1 MYWLTSEEHKNLLRS
16 AINSNTKRQYKNQR
30 QNKQKRKRDC
40 EEQRSFFTL
49 MDHKEK
55 FQNKLTVRLIN
66 PAKNENGRIR
76 KVILDKI
83 NSSLR
88 QSQKLTIGKYTKRYW
103 MVYEN

>member
-1 MYWLTSEEHKNLLRS
+1 
-16 AINSNTKRQYKNQR
+16 
-30 QNKQKRKRDC
+30 
-40 EEQRSFFTL
+40 

-88 QSQKLTIGKYTKRYW
+88 ESQKLTIGKYTKRY
-103 MVYEN
+103 

>member
-55 FQNKLTVRLIN
+55 FQNKLTARLIN

-88 QSQKLTIGKYTKRYW
+88 ES
-103 MVYEN
+103 